1 MKLTVSLP
9 GSSYPVW
16 IEKDCLSH
24 LADKLD
30 TQKKTILVYDSGIPQ
45 KWVDLVLQ
53 QFANASCFCFEQGEG
68 SKNIT
73 TYQQLLMAM
82 SQAELNRKSQV
93 IALGG
98 GVTGDM
104 AGFAAA
110 TYMRGIDFINLPT
123 TVLAQVD
130 SSVGGKTAIDLGP
143 IKNIVGAFWQPK
155 TVLIDPNVLET
166 LDPRQIHAG
175 LVTAI
180 DLGPIKNIVG
190 AFWQPKTVL
199 IDPNVLETLDPR
211 QIHAGLVEA
220 LKMGLLFDENLVAD
234 FEQEQL
240 DFVKIIARSID
251 LKRIVV
257 EQDEKESNLRKSL
270 NFGHEQEQLD
280 FVKIIARSIDL
291 KRIVVEQ
298 DEKESNLRKSLNF
311 GHTIGHGIEGSFEN
325 HDYLHGE
332 CVAIGML
339 YFLTD
344 PSLRHRVLAILDRLE
359 VPQIDHFDIAK
370 ASALIRNDKKG
381 NEAGIDCVFV
391 DKPGHFYFQTLSP
404 EQIDTLLKEN
414 VYEKHI
420 R

>member
-53 QFANASCFCFEQGEG
+53 QFTNASCFCFEQGEG

-175 LVTAI
+175 LV
-180 DLGPIKNIVG
+180 
-190 AFWQPKTVL
+190 
-199 IDPNVLETLDPR
+199 
-211 QIHAGLVEA
+211 EA

-234 FEQEQL
+234 F
-240 DFVKIIARSID
+240 
-251 LKRIVV
+251 
-257 EQDEKESNLRKSL
+257 
-270 NFGHEQEQLD
+270 EQEQLD

-370 ASALIRNDKKG
+370 ASTLIRNDKKG

>member
-30 TQKKTILVYDSGIPQ
+30 TQKKTMLVYDSGIPQ
-45 KWVDLVLQ
+45 KWVDLVFQ
-53 QFANASCFCFEQGEG
+53 QFTNASCFCFEQGEG

-82 SQAELNRKSQV
+82 CQAEFNRKSQV

-155 TVLIDPNVLET
+155 
-166 LDPRQIHAG
+166 A
-175 LVTAI
+175 
-180 DLGPIKNIVG
+180 
-190 AFWQPKTVL
+190 VL

-220 LKMGLLFDENLVAD
+220 LKMGLLFDENLVTD

-240 DFVKIIARSID
+240 D
-251 LKRIVV
+251 L
-257 EQDEKESNLRKSL
+257 
-270 NFGHEQEQLD
+270 
-280 FVKIIARSIDL
+280 VKIIARSIDL

-344 PSLRHRVLAILDRLE
+344 PSLRHRVLAILDRLK

-381 NEAGIDCVFV
+381 NEEGIDCVFV
-391 DKPGHFYFQTLSP
+391 DNPGHFYFQTLSS

>member
-53 QFANASCFCFEQGEG
+53 QFTNASCFCFEQGEG

-175 LVTAI
+175 LV
-180 DLGPIKNIVG
+180 
-190 AFWQPKTVL
+190 
-199 IDPNVLETLDPR
+199 
-211 QIHAGLVEA
+211 EA

-234 FEQEQL
+234 F
-240 DFVKIIARSID
+240 
-251 LKRIVV
+251 
-257 EQDEKESNLRKSL
+257 
-270 NFGHEQEQLD
+270 EQEQLD

-370 ASALIRNDKKG
+370 ASVLIRNDKKG

>member
-175 LVTAI
+175 LV
-180 DLGPIKNIVG
+180 
-190 AFWQPKTVL
+190 
-199 IDPNVLETLDPR
+199 
-211 QIHAGLVEA
+211 EA

-234 FEQEQL
+234 FEQ
-240 DFVKIIARSID
+240 K
-251 LKRIVV
+251 
-257 EQDEKESNLRKSL
+257 
-270 NFGHEQEQLD
+270 QLD

>member
-1 MKLTVSLP
+1 MAVYEKPISILFQEKEIERSERSGCPRIGFSLFNMKLTVSLP
-9 GSSYPVW
+9 RLSYPVW
-16 IEKDCLSH
+16 IEKDCLNH

-30 TQKKTILVYDSGIPQ
+30 TQKKTMLVYDSGIPK
-45 KWVDLVLQ
+45 KWVDLVFQ
-53 QFANASCFCFEQGEG
+53 QLANASCFCFEQGEG

-73 TYQQLLMAM
+73 TYQDLLIAM

-155 TVLIDPNVLET
+155 AVLIDPNVLET
-166 LDPRQIHAG
+166 LDA
-175 LVTAI
+175 
-180 DLGPIKNIVG
+180 
-190 AFWQPKTVL
+190 
-199 IDPNVLETLDPR
+199 R

-220 LKMGLLFDENLVAD
+220 LKMGLLFDANLVTD

-240 DFVKIIARSID
+240 DI
-251 LKRIVV
+251 
-257 EQDEKESNLRKSL
+257 
-270 NFGHEQEQLD
+270 
-280 FVKIIARSIDL
+280 VKIIARSIDL

-311 GHTIGHGIEGSFEN
+311 GHTIGHGIEGSFTN

-339 YFLTD
+339 YFITD
-344 PSLRHRVLAILDRLE
+344 PVLRQRVLTILDRLDI
-359 VPQIDHFDIAK
+359 PRIDHFDFDQT
-370 ASALIRNDKKG
+370 STLIRNDKKG

-391 DKPGHFYFQTLSP
+391 DKPGHFFFKTLSP
-404 EQIDTLLKEN
+404 QEIDTLLKEDI
-414 VYEKHI
+414 YEKHV

>member
-53 QFANASCFCFEQGEG
+53 QFTNASCFCFEQGEG

-175 LVTAI
+175 LV
-180 DLGPIKNIVG
+180 
-190 AFWQPKTVL
+190 
-199 IDPNVLETLDPR
+199 
-211 QIHAGLVEA
+211 EA

-234 FEQEQL
+234 F
-240 DFVKIIARSID
+240 
-251 LKRIVV
+251 
-257 EQDEKESNLRKSL
+257 
-270 NFGHEQEQLD
+270 EQEQLD

-344 PSLRHRVLAILDRLE
+344 PNLRHRVLAILDRLE

>member
-53 QFANASCFCFEQGEG
+53 QFTNASCFCFEQGEG

-175 LVTAI
+175 LV
-180 DLGPIKNIVG
+180 
-190 AFWQPKTVL
+190 
-199 IDPNVLETLDPR
+199 
-211 QIHAGLVEA
+211 EA

-234 FEQEQL
+234 F
-240 DFVKIIARSID
+240 
-251 LKRIVV
+251 
-257 EQDEKESNLRKSL
+257 
-270 NFGHEQEQLD
+270 EQEQLD

-381 NEAGIDCVFV
+381 NETGIDCVFV
-391 DKPGHFYFQTLSP
+391 DKPGHFYFQTLNP

>member
-1 MKLTVSLP
+1 MNLSSTRKADFYFDAINKYGIERSERSSSLSIGFSLFNMKLTVSLP
-9 GSSYPVW
+9 GLSYPVW

-30 TQKKTILVYDSGIPQ
+30 TQKKTMLVYDSGIPK
-45 KWVDLVLQ
+45 KWVDLVTDQL
-53 QFANASCFCFEQGEG
+53 ADVSCFCFEQGEG

-73 TYQQLLMAM
+73 TYEHLLIAM
-82 SQAELNRKSQV
+82 SNAKLNRKSQV

-98 GVTGDM
+98 GVTGDL

-155 TVLIDPNVLET
+155 AVLIDPHVLET
-166 LDPRQIHAG
+166 LDA
-175 LVTAI
+175 
-180 DLGPIKNIVG
+180 
-190 AFWQPKTVL
+190 
-199 IDPNVLETLDPR
+199 R

-220 LKMGLLFDENLVAD
+220 LKMGLLFDADLVAD
-234 FEQEQL
+234 F
-240 DFVKIIARSID
+240 
-251 LKRIVV
+251 
-257 EQDEKESNLRKSL
+257 
-270 NFGHEQEQLD
+270 EQEQLD

-332 CVAIGML
+332 CVAAGLL

-344 PSLRHRVLAILDRLE
+344 PTLRKRVLNILNRLDI
-359 VPQIDHFDIAK
+359 PQIDNFDFDLASSLIA
-370 ASALIRNDKKG
+370 NDKKG
-381 NEAGIDCVFV
+381 NESGIDCVFV
-391 DKPGHFYFQTLSP
+391 DKPGHFYFQTLTP
-404 EQIDTLLKEN
+404 TQIDALLKEDI
-414 VYEKHI
+414 YEKHV

>member
-53 QFANASCFCFEQGEG
+53 QFTNASCFCFEQGEG

-98 GVTGDM
+98 GVTGDI

-166 LDPRQIHAG
+166 LDS
-175 LVTAI
+175 
-180 DLGPIKNIVG
+180 
-190 AFWQPKTVL
+190 
-199 IDPNVLETLDPR
+199 R

-234 FEQEQL
+234 F
-240 DFVKIIARSID
+240 
-251 LKRIVV
+251 
-257 EQDEKESNLRKSL
+257 
-270 NFGHEQEQLD
+270 EQEQLD

>member
-53 QFANASCFCFEQGEG
+53 QFTNASCFCFEQGEG

-175 LVTAI
+175 LV
-180 DLGPIKNIVG
+180 
-190 AFWQPKTVL
+190 
-199 IDPNVLETLDPR
+199 
-211 QIHAGLVEA
+211 EA

-234 FEQEQL
+234 F
-240 DFVKIIARSID
+240 
-251 LKRIVV
+251 
-257 EQDEKESNLRKSL
+257 
-270 NFGHEQEQLD
+270 EQEQLD

-370 ASALIRNDKKG
+370 ASELIRNDKKG

>member
-53 QFANASCFCFEQGEG
+53 QFTNASCFCFEQGEG

-175 LVTAI
+175 LV
-180 DLGPIKNIVG
+180 
-190 AFWQPKTVL
+190 
-199 IDPNVLETLDPR
+199 
-211 QIHAGLVEA
+211 EA

-234 FEQEQL
+234 F
-240 DFVKIIARSID
+240 
-251 LKRIVV
+251 
-257 EQDEKESNLRKSL
+257 
-270 NFGHEQEQLD
+270 EQEQLD

-359 VPQIDHFDIAK
+359 VSQIDHFDIAK

>member
-53 QFANASCFCFEQGEG
+53 QFTNASCFCFEQGEG

-175 LVTAI
+175 LV
-180 DLGPIKNIVG
+180 
-190 AFWQPKTVL
+190 
-199 IDPNVLETLDPR
+199 
-211 QIHAGLVEA
+211 EA

-234 FEQEQL
+234 F
-240 DFVKIIARSID
+240 
-251 LKRIVV
+251 
-257 EQDEKESNLRKSL
+257 
-270 NFGHEQEQLD
+270 EQEQLD

-344 PSLRHRVLAILDRLE
+344 PNLRHRVLAILDRLE

-370 ASALIRNDKKG
+370 ASTLIRNDKKG

>member
-53 QFANASCFCFEQGEG
+53 QFTNASCFCFEQGEG

-82 SQAELNRKSQV
+82 SHAELNRKSQV

-130 SSVGGKTAIDLGP
+130 SSVGGK
-143 IKNIVGAFWQPK
+143 
-155 TVLIDPNVLET
+155 
-166 LDPRQIHAG
+166 
-175 LVTAI
+175 TAI

-270 NFGHEQEQLD
+270 NFGH
-280 FVKIIARSIDL
+280 
-291 KRIVVEQ
+291 
-298 DEKESNLRKSLNF
+298 
-311 GHTIGHGIEGSFEN
+311 TIGHGIEGSFEN

-344 PSLRHRVLAILDRLE
+344 PNLRHRVLAILDRLE

>member
-53 QFANASCFCFEQGEG
+53 QFTNASCFCFEQGEG

-175 LVTAI
+175 LV
-180 DLGPIKNIVG
+180 
-190 AFWQPKTVL
+190 
-199 IDPNVLETLDPR
+199 
-211 QIHAGLVEA
+211 EA

-234 FEQEQL
+234 F
-240 DFVKIIARSID
+240 
-251 LKRIVV
+251 
-257 EQDEKESNLRKSL
+257 
-270 NFGHEQEQLD
+270 EQEQLD

>member
-53 QFANASCFCFEQGEG
+53 QFTNASCFCFEQGEG

-175 LVTAI
+175 LV
-180 DLGPIKNIVG
+180 
-190 AFWQPKTVL
+190 
-199 IDPNVLETLDPR
+199 
-211 QIHAGLVEA
+211 EA

-251 LKRIVV
+251 LKRI
-257 EQDEKESNLRKSL
+257 
-270 NFGHEQEQLD
+270 
-280 FVKIIARSIDL
+280 I
-291 KRIVVEQ
+291 VEQ